1 MSSENIQYLN
11 FDSLGG
17 STYNTTSNY
26 SSYTINASNPST
38 APNSFNAEF
47 KLQTPLQRI
56 KKIHL
61 KSVEIPITWNNIR
74 LNSKLNT
81 IAIATTYSGG
91 VYTNLY
97 SISLAD
103 KNYTNIQ
110 TLLDDINT
118 TYAILYPS
126 INIVFSNVNNYIR
139 ITSSSTGIF
148 TGNIYVLSTN
158 LSYLLGFRTLLDTMT
173 TRITTASSVYL
184 LNIDNYINM
193 YITNISS
200 SYSRNANGT
209 ICHFK
214 IPTNAPNGIVYYL
227 NESNSY
233 KQCIDVSTHIPID
246 RLNVVLTDRFGY
258 NINSSGCDYSFT
270 LGFEK
275 DNSLFA

>member
-1 MSSENIQYLN
+1 MSENIQYLN

-26 SSYTINASNPST
+26 SSYPINASNPTT

-81 IAIATTYSGG
+81 IAVATTLSGG

-103 KNYTNIQ
+103 KNYNNIQ

-118 TYAILYPS
+118 AFSVLYPAT
-126 INIVFSNVNNYIR
+126 NIVFSNVNNYIR
-139 ITSSSTGIF
+139 ITSSSTEIF

-158 LSYLLGFRTLLDTMT
+158 LSYLLGFRTALDTMT
-173 TRITTASSVYL
+173 TRVTTTSTVYL

-193 YITNISS
+193 YVTNKNT
-200 SYSRNANGT
+200 RNANGT
-209 ICHFK
+209 LCHFK
-214 IPTNAPNGIVYYL
+214 IPTNTPNGIVYYL

-233 KQCIDVSTHIPID
+233 PQSIDVSTHIPID

-258 NINSSGCDYSFT
+258 SINSSGCDYSFT

-275 DNSLFA
+275 DNSIFA